1 MLIFHLL
8 MILVDDQ
15 ILTNLLLLLGFI
27 AFFGLQRLFYGR
39 LRPIEVEQLY
49 ERGWFAITETS
60 LAMTMFRDEIGG
72 WFLVMFV
79 SLLAG
84 KVWNWI
90 GEGRVEF
97 LEQQPPAN
105 PRLFYTRLFVSL
117 SVSVLYDL
125 MMMNYCLDTVL
136 EEAKPGMMVMFAF
149 EFGVLMISSLST
161 FLRNVLVLNELY
173 VVEQQTKAKLEARRA
188 EIRAARE
195 QAERNVGSE
204 EAVPENLPR
213 EEDID
218 ENDIDVPGWE
228 EKGRWMFYLDLATGE
243 FKELWQSPLNF
254 TKTLFFRFLQ
264 VDDLHCLLRNP
275 YILSRPADSHYARCF
290 SHSSLVWKAHI

>member
-1 MLIFHLL
+1 ML
-8 MILVDDQ
+8 MMLVDVQ

-105 PRLFYTRLFVSL
+105 PRLFYTRLFISL

-173 VVEQQTKAKLEARRA
+173 VVEQQTKAKLEARRV

-195 QAERNVGSE
+195 QAERNVESG
-204 EAVPENLPR
+204 EAIPETLPR

-218 ENDIDVPGWE
+218 ESDIDVPGWE

-243 FKELWQSPLNF
+243 IKEFCQTLLKF
-254 TKTLFFRFLQ
+254 TKITFLRFLQ
-264 VDDLHCLLRNP
+264 IDDLHCLLRDPNVLP
-275 YILSRPADSHYARCF
+275 WLANSHHARRF
-290 SHSSLVWKAHI
+290 PHSSLVWKAHI

>member
-1 MLIFHLL
+1 M
-8 MILVDDQ
+8 
-15 ILTNLLLLLGFI
+15 
-27 AFFGLQRLFYGR
+27 FYGR

-49 ERGWFAITETS
+49 ERGWFAVTETS

-105 PRLFYTRLFVSL
+105 PRLFYTRLFISL

-149 EFGVLMISSLST
+149 EFAVLMISSLST
-161 FLRNVLVLNELY
+161 FLRNVLILNELY

-195 QAERNVGSE
+195 QAER
-204 EAVPENLPR
+204 EADSIAALESVPR

-218 ENDIDVPGWE
+218 ESDIDVPGWE
-228 EKGRWMFYLDLATGE
+228 EKGRWMFYLDLGTGM
-243 FKELWQSPLNF
+243 FK
-254 TKTLFFRFLQ
+254 LFYRG
-264 VDDLHCLLRNP
+264 DWCR
-275 YILSRPADSHYARCF
+275 
-290 SHSSLVWKAHI
+290 

>member
-1 MLIFHLL
+1 
-8 MILVDDQ
+8 
-15 ILTNLLLLLGFI
+15 
-27 AFFGLQRLFYGR
+27 
-39 LRPIEVEQLY
+39 
-49 ERGWFAITETS
+49 
-60 LAMTMFRDEIGG
+60 MFRDEIGG

-97 LEQQPPAN
+97 LEQQPPTN
-105 PRLFYTRLFVSL
+105 PRLFYARLFISL

-149 EFGVLMISSLST
+149 EFAVLMINSLST
-161 FLRNVLVLNELY
+161 FLRNVLILNELY

-195 QAERNVGSE
+195 EAERETGSE
-204 EAVPENLPR
+204 GPSENLPR

-218 ENDIDVPGWE
+218 ESDIDVPGWE
-228 EKGRWMFYLDLATGE
+228 EKGRWIFYLDLGTGT
-243 FKELWQSPLNF
+243 WM
-254 TKTLFFRFLQ
+254 
-264 VDDLHCLLRNP
+264 LLSDR
-275 YILSRPADSHYARCF
+275 
-290 SHSSLVWKAHI
+290 